1 MLRVTGFRIEGP
13 ETMLTGITM
22 LTKASKPV

>member
-1 MLRVTGFRIEGP
+1 MLRDTGFRIEGT
-13 ETMLTGITM
+13 ETMLPGITM